1 MIDIKSF
8 QLLALAGFFMAS
20 CHSKTGRIL
29 QVTQPGETATLS
41 EKWQIGPFNK
51 IDNSNPILI
60 PSSKGVFY
68 CPLRRKRIRWE
79 IKDVF
84 NPAAVSRG
92 GKIFLIY
99 RAQDSIG
106 KPGGTSRLG
115 VATSID
121 GVHFIRNR
129 QPIFFPA
136 NDTMKKYEWEGGC
149 EDPRII
155 IDSSGSY
162 LMTYTAYDGKI
173 ARLAIARSK
182 DLLHWT
188 KLGLAF
194 GAAEKGKYRNTW
206 SKSGSI
212 VCKLVGVDFIAQKID
227 HKYWMYWGDD
237 SLKVANS
244 IDLINWNPLK
254 NKNGKYVIIAA
265 PRKGRFD
272 SRLCEP
278 GPPAILTKRG
288 ILLLYNGMNL
298 DKSGDLDLAPGTYSG
313 GQVFMD
319 KNNPTRVLERLDAPF
334 IKPDKPFEITGQV
347 SRVCFIEGLVAINKT
362 WLLYY
367 GTADS
372 KIAVAIADKDDILEK
387 TSF

>member
-1 MIDIKSF
+1 MIDVKSF
-8 QLLALAGFFMAS
+8 LLLALACLFLVG
-20 CHSKTGRIL
+20 CHPKNDRNPKDTYSA
-29 QVTQPGETATLS
+29 ETATLS

-51 IDNSNPILI
+51 IDNSNPVLT
-60 PSSKGVFY
+60 PAFKGVFY
-68 CPLRRKRIRWE
+68 CPLRHKNIRWE

-84 NPAAVSRG
+84 NPAAINRG
-92 GKIFLIY
+92 GKILLIY
-99 RAQDSIG
+99 RAQDSVG

-115 VATSID
+115 VATSVD
-121 GVHFIRNR
+121 GIHFVTNK
-129 QPIFFPA
+129 QPVFFPA

-155 IDSSGSY
+155 TDSSGSY

-173 ARLAIARSK
+173 ARLAVARSK

-194 GAAEKGKYRNTW
+194 GAAENGKYRNTW

-212 VCKLVGVDFIAQKID
+212 VCKLVGSDFIAQKID

-237 SLKVANS
+237 SLKVATS
-244 IDLINWNPLK
+244 TDLINWVPVR
-254 NKNGKYVIIAA
+254 NKNGTYVIIAA

-298 DKSGDLDLAPGTYSG
+298 DKSGDMGLAPGTYSG

-319 KNNPTRVLERLDAPF
+319 KNNPERVLERLDAPF
-334 IKPDKPFEITGQV
+334 IKPDKPYEITGQV

-372 KIAVAIADKDDILEK
+372 KIAVAIADKDD
-387 TSF
+387 SF

>member
-1 MIDIKSF
+1 MIDVKSF
-8 QLLALAGFFMAS
+8 LFSALAGLFLVGCNPKNDRNPKDIYSA
-20 CHSKTGRIL
+20 
-29 QVTQPGETATLS
+29 ETSTLS
-41 EKWQIGPFNK
+41 EKWQIGPFTK
-51 IDNSNPILI
+51 IDNSNPVLT

-68 CPLRRKRIRWE
+68 CPLRRRNIRWE

-84 NPAAVSRG
+84 NPAAINRG
-92 GKIFLIY
+92 GKILLIY
-99 RAQDSIG
+99 RAQDSVG

-115 VATSID
+115 MATSID
-121 GVHFIRNR
+121 GIHFVTSR
-129 QPIFFPA
+129 QPVFFPA

-155 IDSSGSY
+155 TDSSGSY

-182 DLLHWT
+182 DLFHWT

-194 GAAEKGKYRNTW
+194 GAAENGKYRNTW

-212 VCKLVGVDFIAQKID
+212 ICKLVGSDFIAQKID

-237 SLKVANS
+237 SLKVATS
-244 IDLINWNPLK
+244 SDLINWVPVRNEK
-254 NKNGKYVIIAA
+254 GTYVIIAG

-298 DKSGDLDLAPGTYSG
+298 DKSGDPGLAPGTYSG

-319 KNNPTRVLERLDAPF
+319 KNNPERVLERLDAPF
-334 IKPDKPFEITGQV
+334 IKPEKPYEIMGQV

-372 KIAVAIADKDDILEK
+372 KIAVAIAEKDDN
-387 TSF
+387 F